1 MGMKT
6 NFREALQGFDDLPD
20 SAGARLP
27 VVAAL
32 FGVRPAT
39 VWRWSKKQ
47 IIPAPSKR
55 GGVAL
60 WNVGELRRAMRREG

>member
-1 MGMKT
+1 M
-6 NFREALQGFDDLPD
+6 NQNHAAALRGFDALPD
-20 SAGARLP
+20 SAGVRLP

-32 FGVRPAT
+32 FGVGPAT

-47 IIPAPSKR
+47 IIPAPIKR

-60 WNVGELRRAMRREG
+60 WTVGDLRRSMKAGA